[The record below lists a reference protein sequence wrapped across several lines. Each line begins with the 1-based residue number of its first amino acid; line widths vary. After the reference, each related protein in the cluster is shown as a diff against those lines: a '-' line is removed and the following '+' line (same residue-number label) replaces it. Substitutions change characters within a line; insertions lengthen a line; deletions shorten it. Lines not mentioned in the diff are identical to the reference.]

1 MDFQVAARLHRFGA
15 NREKTVNLATKVLYV
30 GSHSG
35 CVPAVSKSFA
45 DRPRISGSFLQ
56 RECKELEF
64 FCLCVFPCK

>member
-45 DRPRISGSFLQ
+45 DRPRLSGSL
-56 RECKELEF
+56 L
-64 FCLCVFPCK
+64 